1 MEYDL
6 KRAINFAML
15 DIPESDYPTYQQE
28 IDEMLKRI
36 ATLPN
41 VEGEFA
47 LTDID
52 NAMPLREDV
61 VKPSLKSSEALKNA
75 PQVEAGCFVVPRFLD

>member
-15 DIPESDYPTYQQE
+15 DIPEKDFPTYQQE
-28 IDEMLKRI
+28 IDEMLKKI
-36 ATLPN
+36 AALPS

-47 LTDID
+47 RTDIND
-52 NAMPLREDV
+52 TMPLREDV
-61 VKPSLKSSEALKNA
+61 IKPSLKSSEALKNA
-75 PQVEAGCFVVPRFLD
+75 PQVEAGCFVVPRFMD

>member
-15 DIPESDYPTYQQE
+15 DIPGNEFPTYQQE

-36 ATLPN
+36 AALPN

-47 LTDID
+47 RTDID
-52 NAMPLREDV
+52 NVMPLREDV
-61 VKPSLKSSEALKNA
+61 IKPSLKSSDALKNA
-75 PQVEAGCFVVPRFLD
+75 PQVEAGCFVVPRFME